1 MKRFNDG
8 FSGGPPKR
16 SKIGP
21 DDVEIRI
28 LIPSKVAGSIIGKGG
43 GNIARLR
50 ADFVA
55 KVTVPDCPGP
65 ERILTVISTF
75 ENAVNVINEV
85 LPNLENSS
93 AGGRGK
99 QNRGAVDEN
108 STVDDVDL
116 RVLVHQSQAGCI
128 IGKGGGKV
136 KELREKTGA
145 RIKIYSN
152 CCPDSTDRVVQLT
165 GASSTAI
172 ECLKEIL
179 ELIRTQAPIK
189 GQDTPYDPN
198 NYDDYY
204 ADEYGGYGTGGGGS
218 GFDAGRGPMR
228 GGPVGRGPPAGRFG
242 GGPPPRGAPLGGP
255 PARGGFRGGY
265 GGVDD
270 CEYNSGGVGV
280 GGGGGGGGGG
290 APGIGARPDL
300 MEGCSPMVLFAG
312 EEDIDYNMPPAP
324 RGMGGIGN
332 GAGPGTRSSTQVT
345 IPKDLAG
352 AIIGKGG
359 TRIRKVRIE
368 SGADITIDEPL
379 PGSNDRI
386 ITITGM
392 TNQIQMA
399 QYLLQQCVHQNAK
412 GAGGGGGGGGGARR
426 Y

>member
-16 SKIGP
+16 SRMGP

-50 ADFVA
+50 SDFVA

-75 ENAVNVINEV
+75 DNAVNVINEV

-93 AGGRGK
+93 SGRGGK
-99 QNRGAVDEN
+99 GRTGKDEN
-108 STVDDVDL
+108 TLDDVDL

-145 RIKIYSN
+145 RIKIYSS

-165 GASSTAI
+165 GAGSTAI

-189 GQDTPYDPN
+189 GPDNPYDPN

-204 ADEYGGYGTGGGGS
+204 ADEYGGYGTGGGG
-218 GFDAGRGPMR
+218 AGYGAGGGGTPMR
-228 GGPVGRGPPAGRFG
+228 GGPVGRGPPGRFG
-242 GGPPPRGAPLGGP
+242 GGPPPRGGPMGGP

-265 GGVDD
+265 GDECEDD
-270 CEYNSGGVGV
+270 
-280 GGGGGGGGGG
+280 
-290 APGIGARPDL
+290 L
-300 MEGCSPMVLFAG
+300 
-312 EEDIDYNMPPAP
+312 DYNMPPG
-324 RGMGGIGN
+324 RNMGMGN
-332 GAGPGTRSSTQVT
+332 GAGPGTRNSTQVT

-368 SGADITIDEPL
+368 SGAEITIDEPL
-379 PGSNDRI
+379 PGSTDRI
-386 ITITGM
+386 ITITGLS
-392 TNQIQMA
+392 NQIQMA
-399 QYLLQQCVHQNAK
+399 QYLLQQWYV
-412 GAGGGGGGGGGARR
+412 
-426 Y
+426 